1 MNKSLNNIQNNVIS
15 LFKVQK
21 KCRKVVRTKNRRIML
36 LSKCALCNNKKLKFP
51 KEQGARLL
59 LSIIGIKTNLS
70 QILLFGPLLF

>member
-1 MNKSLNNIQNNVIS
+1 
-15 LFKVQK
+15 
-21 KCRKVVRTKNRRIML
+21 ML

-51 KEQGARLL
+51 TEQGARLL

>member
-1 MNKSLNNIQNNVIS
+1 
-15 LFKVQK
+15 
-21 KCRKVVRTKNRRIML
+21 ML

-59 LSIIGIKTNLS
+59 LSIIEIKTNLS